1 MQYMHHCTD
10 SRRQGVPGPQVC
22 VLGSLMQIPSLL
34 CSAPSR
40 LGLDEA
46 VLLLLLLLLLLVLVS
61 VSCMP
66 ALDVDDVL

>member
-34 CSAPSR
+34 CSAHSR

-46 VLLLLLLLLLLVLVS
+46 VLLLLLVLVS

-66 ALDVDDVL
+66 TLDVDGVL